1 MAGAQMT
8 DPRGD
13 VQATGGPSPTGVP
26 ANPQT
31 DLADLLGLVVE
42 EQDLAFTFRLQAAG
56 LGQAAGTTAH
66 WTIPFTWMDA
76 GFQVHLVRT
85 MADPTATARL
95 QAWLEQW
102 DGARYGRILTL
113 TPVEDAA
120 TSTLSVELAKNAI
133 VSLEGHA
140 PVYGSVLANVTVRSW
155 VEAEGG
161 PLRFADQ
168 MPDGAPGTILYE
180 RGGSANGHLTLEA
193 PDPVRVSNGAATTFV
208 FQAHMQNRGSETDT
222 ATLELRGIPAG
233 WEATVQPAQAVPPG
247 DERPIFAVV
256 SVPFAHQHGGFLA
269 FDLVATSQRDP
280 SVTASIRFGVLY
292 TPIAMPAGH
301 HPTVYLHASPT
312 VTGATAPVLG
322 STANSMNTV
331 ETHDEDAPQAFPA
344 SSTNGTLEWS
354 IPLAPLMALGLDFDL
369 NRTGNLHLQVA
380 SHRSG
385 PGSVAAQ
392 LWLARADSRILPLTE
407 AARVDAAW
415 DPQAPT
421 ALDLPLR
428 PTPDADYVAYSP
440 GQNLLLV
447 VTAAAGQALPCCL
460 GAESTPTLDVANF
473 RMDLPLDEY
482 ADRPVW
488 DPGIESTLRIDV
500 HADVQ
505 RPARPGTT
513 IVYNMTLTNRAG
525 PDAVALSLA
534 GSGTPV
540 STLFPNGTLEVPG
553 GKAVTL
559 QLAVRVPSDAAAST
573 RFETLVVARSGADPS
588 NIAIGRVVTVADPAA
603 RNADEGQAFKDASQK
618 KETPLPLA
626 AALAGAVLA
635 AAVGRR
641 RKARA
646 H

>member
-8 DPRGD
+8 DPPGD

-31 DLADLLGLVVE
+31 DPADLLGLVVE
-42 EQDLAFTFRLQAAG
+42 EEDLAFTFRLQVAG

-66 WTIPFTWMDA
+66 WAIPFTWMDA

-85 MADPTATARL
+85 MADPSATARL

-120 TSTLSVELAKNAI
+120 ASTLSVELAKNAI

-155 VEAEGG
+155 LEVEGG
-161 PLRFADQ
+161 PARFVDQ
-168 MPDGAPGTILYE
+168 MPDGAPGAILYE

-208 FQAHMQNRGSETDT
+208 FQAHMQNRGSAADT
-222 ATLELRGIPAG
+222 ATLELRGVPAG
-233 WEATVQPAQAVPPG
+233 WEATVQPAQGVPPG

-256 SVPFAHQHGGFLA
+256 SVPFAHQHGGFSA

-292 TPIAMPAGH
+292 TPIPMPAGH
-301 HPTVYLHASPT
+301 HPTLYLHAAST
-312 VTGATAPVLG
+312 ATGATAGVLG
-322 STANSMNTV
+322 STQNSMNTV
-331 ETHDEDAPQAFPA
+331 DTHDEDAAQAFPA
-344 SSTNGTLEWS
+344 ASANGTLEWS

-385 PGSVAAQ
+385 PGSVSAQ
-392 LWLARADSRILPLTE
+392 LWLARADSRILPLTQATRVE
-407 AARVDAAW
+407 ATW

-421 ALDLPLR
+421 PVDLPLR
-428 PTPDADYVAYSP
+428 PAAQSDYVAYSP
-440 GQNLLLV
+440 GQNLLLA
-447 VTAAAGQALPCCL
+447 VTMASGQPLPCCL
-460 GAESTPTLDVANF
+460 GAETTPTLDVAGF

-488 DPGIESTLRIDV
+488 DPGIESSVGIQVLS
-500 HADVQ
+500 DVQ
-505 RPARPGTT
+505 RAARPGTT
-513 IVYNMTLTNRAG
+513 LVYNMTLTNLGGA
-525 PDAVALSLA
+525 DSVELALA
-534 GSGTPV
+534 GGGMRV
-540 STLFPNGTLEVPG
+540 STLLPNGTVDVAAGQSLS
-553 GKAVTL
+553 L
-559 QLAVRVPSDAAAST
+559 RLAVRVPDDAAPTT
-573 RFETLVVARSGADPS
+573 RFETLVVGRSKADPS
-588 NIAIGRVVTVADPAA
+588 NIAIGRVVTVADPDAG
-603 RNADEGQAFKDASQK
+603 NADEGPWFRDAAQGQQ
-618 KETPLPLA
+618 TPVPVA
-626 AALAGAVLA
+626 AALAGALGA
-635 AAVGRR
+635 GLLHRR
-641 RKARA
+641 RSRTR
-646 H
+646 